1 MKKLFVIF
9 LALTL
14 VLGAGCSNQTEQP
27 APAETTTPTQAS
39 TADPVETEP
48 VETTVPAPRTV
59 EGTIQGIHIPA
70 ILSFPQ
76 RGDIIQVVGYPDEAT
91 ATVTV
96 GEAQGTLNKVL
107 LSFNG
112 DPAYESWT
120 AYAKYNTGLYA
131 SYTLVGDPVET
142 LKTNTLLEV
151 LDDLDVSYLVKTGD
165 SLGYIAKD
173 QASKWQ
179 INSSSSGS
187 GDSSGSGNS
196 GGSSTGRDGGDI
208 SLTGFTGEI
217 RLVPLA
223 DTVKTGAARIRA
235 DGGRVVL
242 KYFERGDKV
251 QLVLDAEVAPE
262 IPGYALILVD
272 GVLAYIPEG
281 WVEKPGDEAFQPW
294 EGYAGYQCMRY
305 DNFEL
310 AGKSLGQLKGNQR
323 ITVLWQSGEVL
334 LVQSE
339 ADVSYIAVSTA
350 RTTPIPSSSGN
361 SGSGSSG
368 SSDGGSSGSSDS
380 GSDGGSWTPPKL

>member
-9 LALTL
+9 LALIL
-14 VLGAGCSNQTEQP
+14 VLGAGCSNQAEQP
-27 APAETTTPTQAS
+27 AAPAETAAPTQAP
-39 TADPVETEP
+39 TTVPAETEP
-48 VETTVPAPRTV
+48 VETTASAPRTV

-76 RGDIIQVVGYPDEAT
+76 RGDIVQVAGYPDEAT

-96 GEAQGTLNKVL
+96 GEAQGALARVL
-107 LSFNG
+107 LSFDG

-142 LKTNTLLEV
+142 LKTNTVLEV

-165 SLGYIAKD
+165 SLGYIAKN
-173 QASKWQ
+173 QASKWR
-179 INSSSSGS
+179 IKSSSSSSGS
-187 GDSSGSGNS
+187 S
-196 GGSSTGRDGGDI
+196 GGGSNTGKDGGDI
-208 SLTGFTGEI
+208 SLAGFTGEI
-217 RLVPLA
+217 TPVLLA
-223 DTVKTGAARIRA
+223 DTVKTGAAQIRA

-242 KYFERGDKV
+242 KYFDRGDKV
-251 QLVLDAEVAPE
+251 QLVLDADAAPE
-262 IPGYALILVD
+262 IPGYALILED
-272 GVLAYIPEG
+272 GVFAYIPEG
-281 WVEKPGDEAFQPW
+281 WVEKPGDEGFQPW
-294 EGYAGYQCMRY
+294 EGYAGYLCMRY

-310 AGKSLGQLKGNQR
+310 AGKSLGQLNGNKK

-339 ADVSYIAVSTA
+339 ADVSYIAASTA
-350 RTTPIPSSSGN
+350 RTTPIPRSSSGS

-368 SSDGGSSGSSDS
+368 GGSGSG
-380 GSDGGSWTPPKL
+380 GGSWTPPKL

>member
-14 VLGAGCSNQTEQP
+14 VLGAGCSNQGEQPTAPVAVASAPTTEP
-27 APAETTTPTQAS
+27 APAADQTEPTETTAPA
-39 TADPVETEP
+39 
-48 VETTVPAPRTV
+48 APRTV

-76 RGDIIQVVGYPDEAT
+76 RGDIVQVVGYPDEAT

-131 SYTLVGDPVET
+131 SYTLVGDPAET

-223 DTVKTGAARIRA
+223 DTVKTGAAQIRA

-262 IPGYALILVD
+262 IPGYALILED
-272 GVLAYIPEG
+272 GVLAYIPAE

-368 SSDGGSSGSSDS
+368 SSDGGS
-380 GSDGGSWTPPKL
+380 DGGSWTPPKL